1 MNDFMFR
8 MSTRLEVLEQCRGQS
23 EYEDIMVIINTIKNF
38 SNDEYKVIPVS
49 QNYGENILVTLR

>member
-1 MNDFMFR
+1 MFR

-49 QNYGENILVTLR
+49 QNYGENILVTLT